1 MRLAGFLFVLIFS
14 SVARAEPLSFD
25 AFLAGGASCKPSRDF
40 EAFHEDIVQKYR
52 NDAGSRGARVDHAV
66 KARIPAGL
74 RGGFG
79 KARIPA
85 GLRGGFGKARSVNL
99 GGYTQVNV
107 PVSGA
112 WRGLRLAGI
121 EFALGNETGVQSWK
135 FIFSEPRSAVA
146 RVFGK
151 EVEAADRALKR
162 DPEARDFGHSA
173 KIPSGA
179 RGEIACDMST

>member
-52 NDAGSRGARVDHAV
+52 NDAGSRGARVDHA
-66 KARIPAGL
+66 A
-74 RGGFG
+74 